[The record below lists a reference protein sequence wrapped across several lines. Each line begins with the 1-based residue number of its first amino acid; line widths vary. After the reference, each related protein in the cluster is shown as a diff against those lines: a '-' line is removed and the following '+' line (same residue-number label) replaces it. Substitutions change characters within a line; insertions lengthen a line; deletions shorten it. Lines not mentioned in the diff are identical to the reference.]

1 MMDGQIA
8 AIRRA
13 LDEEGFAKTLLIA
26 YSTKFASQM
35 YGPFRDAAASA
46 PGFGDR
52 RTYQMD
58 GANGREAMREIAADI
73 AEGADLVIVKP
84 ALAYMDVLKEAA
96 RRFDV
101 PLVAYNV
108 SGEYAMVKAAA
119 ANGWIDERR
128 VVLENLL
135 GFKRAGAQ
143 LIISYHAPDV
153 ARWLGA

>member
-1 MMDGQIA
+1 
-8 AIRRA
+8 
-13 LDEEGFAKTLLIA
+13 
-26 YSTKFASQM
+26 
-35 YGPFRDAAASA
+35 
-46 PGFGDR
+46 
-52 RTYQMD
+52 
-58 GANGREAMREIAADI
+58 MREIAADI

-101 PLVAYNV
+101 PMVAYNV